1 MDKTPRKIPARLNKH
16 AMDVDSPSIESCRP
30 VNVLTKTPLNRISNN
45 INECIVINSS
55 ASFKARQKS
64 KFVGDSMLK
73 DKEKVCG
80 GILPYDSDF
89 EDEIPLVRVKEK
101 MLGGG
106 GGGFVHYI
114 DFEDEV
120 PLAKR
125 LRANDVPYSKN
136 IAGGSGISVSKP
148 INPKRGSST
157 SKKRKKLI
165 QPLKMSITVGIW
177 KDEN

>member
-64 KFVGDSMLK
+64 KFVGDN
-73 DKEKVCG
+73 
-80 GILPYDSDF
+80 
-89 EDEIPLVRVKEK
+89 
-101 MLGGG
+101 
-106 GGGFVHYI
+106 
-114 DFEDEV
+114 EV